1 LSLNSVRAFRVKLQA
16 YRATLD
22 TYHKREAEFAPN
34 SQLCREIQDRKFTQ
48 PDLMRFRDRRSD
60 KGWPDSAEEILE
72 WLDHHQSILE
82 SSQQGSKT
90 PTPFPKDQLHI
101 AFSTV
106 DGHNVRCTGTEAA
119 AHQVALDDNFVFH
132 VHEDTP

>member
-1 LSLNSVRAFRVKLQA
+1 
-16 YRATLD
+16 
-22 TYHKREAEFAPN
+22 
-34 SQLCREIQDRKFTQ
+34 
-48 PDLMRFRDRRSD
+48 MRFRDRRSD

-106 DGHNVRCTGTEAA
+106 DGHDVRCTGNEAA